1 MRSLS
6 KEKNKH
12 YIEAVHGSGDGVW
25 DWDLVVTKIYLSE
38 NWKKFWDILT
48 IRSESVHRSGFHG
61 FIARI
66 AGILKIS
73 CKNVLAVFVRPWSL
87 NAAWST
93 VMVV

>member
-1 MRSLS
+1 MG
-6 KEKNKH
+6 
-12 YIEAVHGSGDGVW
+12 AVMGSGTGIF
-25 DWDLVVTKIYLSE
+25 VVTKFIYLRIG
-38 NWKKFWDILT
+38 KKFWDLLT
-48 IRSESVHRSGFHG
+48 IRSESVNRSGFHG